1 MLNAVPRSRTGHD
14 SHESRTRDRIVREIG
29 EHGPISAAALGQ
41 RLGLT
46 PTAVRRHLDHLVDE
60 GGIVEHDSQPTGR
73 RGRPA
78 RSWVLS
84 AAGHDSLDA
93 DYDELAEQAVRF
105 IAEIGGEAGVT
116 AFAHARLA
124 DLESRYAAELDGV
137 EGAAERAVALATA
150 LNSDGFAAST
160 RPVGDGARTGI
171 QLCQGHCPVQHVAT
185 EFPQFC
191 EAETQAFSRLVGVH
205 VQRLATLAHG
215 DHVCTTFIPLP
226 SIPTK
231 EGSDR

>member
-1 MLNAVPRSRTGHD
+1 
-14 SHESRTRDRIVREIG
+14 VREIG
-29 EHGPISAAALGQ
+29 EHGPISAAALGE

-46 PTAVRRHLDHLVDE
+46 PTAVRRHLDHLSHE
-60 GGIVEHDSQPTGR
+60 GAIVEHVSQPTGR

-105 IAEIGGEAGVT
+105 IAQIGGEAGVT
-116 AFAHARLA
+116 AFARTRLA
-124 DLESRYAAELDGV
+124 DLEARYATELEGV
-137 EGAAERAVALATA
+137 EGAAERAAALATA

-160 RPVGDGARTGI
+160 RPVGDGMTSGI
-171 QLCQGHCPVQHVAT
+171 QLCQGHCPVQQVAT

>member
-1 MLNAVPRSRTGHD
+1 MH
-14 SHESRTRDRIVREIG
+14 EIG
-29 EHGPISAAALGQ
+29 EHGPISAAALGE

-46 PTAVRRHLDHLVDE
+46 PTAVRRHLDHLSDE
-60 GGIVEHDSQPTGR
+60 GAIVEHGGQPTGR

-84 AAGHDSLDA
+84 AAGHASLDA

-116 AFAHARLA
+116 AFAQSRLA
-124 DLESRYAAELDGV
+124 VLEERYAAELDGV
-137 EGAAERAVALATA
+137 EGPADRAVALAA
-150 LNSDGFAAST
+150 VRNGDGYAASA
-160 RPVGDGARTGI
+160 RPVGDGARVGI
-171 QLCQGHCPVQHVAT
+171 QLCQGHCPVQQVAT

-191 EAETQAFSRLVGVH
+191 EAETQAFSRLVGAH

-226 SIPTK
+226 TSPNT